1 MIIDV
6 DIEVKEVEELLDRL
20 DTCFSPAGMAQFM
33 RRDVAPYLRS
43 RAAKRFSGG
52 GDDASGAW
60 VPLAHSTTLRRARG
74 IASGEYSGIGPDSPI
89 NVRHGEMRDYIAYAP
104 GEITTGDDV
113 TLHFPK
119 RGAHAGNMRYKIGT
133 AQRGAGGRTPARP
146 VLAVSQTDANN
157 IALDMTSY
165 IVRSILRS

>member
-89 NVRHGEMRDYIAYAP
+89 NVMRGEMRDYIIYAP
-104 GEITTGDDV
+104 GDITTGEDV

-119 RGAHAGNMRYKIGT
+119 RGAHSRNMGPKIGT
-133 AQRGAGGRTPARP
+133 AQRGAGSRTPARP
-146 VLAVSQTDANN
+146 VLAVSQIDVNS
-157 IALDMTSY
+157 IAMEMTHF
-165 IVRSILRS
+165 IVRSIRMG